1 MYECGQSWYMRTIG
15 FYFFSM
21 PLLPWQQS
29 RDHLNG
35 LHPNDQNKVAA
46 ASGYSLK

>member
-1 MYECGQSWYMRTIG
+1 MWSKLVYEDNSILL
-15 FYFFSM
+15 FSM
-21 PLLPWQQS
+21 PMLPWQQS